1 MDQLPLVAPLLSEI
15 RQLIDQ
21 SRQRVAQTVNAE
33 LTLLY
38 WNIGQLLKREVL
50 QNERGRLRA
59 TDYRNNIRQFNP

>member
-1 MDQLPLVAPLLSEI
+1 MDQLPAIVPLLSEI

-21 SRQRVAQTVNAE
+21 SRLRVAQTVNAE

-50 QNERGRLRA
+50 QAKLHRAIELARER
-59 TDYRNNIRQFNP
+59 FN